1 MLKKI
6 LIAFS
11 LIMALMLFAGCNQQE
26 MQAPEQTTE
35 ELEETGEEAVDE
47 VGTGISSI
55 DDVDQELGA
64 DELEDLDDV
73 LSDIE
78 HI

>member
-1 MLKKI
+1 
-6 LIAFS
+6 
-11 LIMALMLFAGCNQQE
+11 MLFAGCDQQE

-78 HI
+78 QI

>member
-11 LIMALMLFAGCNQQE
+11 LIMALMLFAGCDQQE

-78 HI
+78 QI